1 VLKLQKYELKIGRL
15 TMNEIKFYRTNEE
28 YGFLSNFAAYKIFLG
43 SFAWPTTEHFF
54 QAYKFTD
61 YRIQDRIR
69 QIESP
74 MEAASEGRKRSNP
87 IRPDWETVRDDV
99 MRRALR
105 AKFLQHRD
113 IRIKLLNT
121 GNRILIEHTANDNYW
136 ADGGDGSGKNMLGI
150 LLMELRADLK
160 NISPNISWPLPP
172 WIAFDEIDPA
182 DMFWRMGIG
191 EGFIDNWVN
200 WYNIQPP
207 TAQSQY
213 RHFFAA
219 PESWKDFYD

>member
-1 VLKLQKYELKIGRL
+1 
-15 TMNEIKFYRTNEE
+15 MSEIKFYRTHEE
-28 YGFLSNFAAYKIFLG
+28 FGFLSNFAPYKIFLG
-43 SFAWPTTEHFF
+43 GFMWPTTEHFF

-74 MEAASEGRKRSNP
+74 MEAASEGRKKSNP
-87 IRPDWETVRDDV
+87 IRPDWETVRDYV

-121 GNRILIEHTANDNYW
+121 GNCMLIEHTPNDNYW

-150 LLMELRADLK
+150 LLMELRTQLK
-160 NISPNISWPLPP
+160 NLCPEVNWPFPP
-172 WIAFDEIDPA
+172 WVAFPEIDPE
-182 DMFWRMGIG
+182 DMFWRMGLG
-191 EGFIDNWVN
+191 DDFSYSWVQ
-200 WYNIQPP
+200 WFHSQDKAIQL
-207 TAQSQY
+207 QY
-213 RHFFAA
+213 RKCFPPNEGWEDFIAINA
-219 PESWKDFYD
+219 P